1 MKALRG
7 LMEFYEAAQ
16 SQNEEEAEVDLM
28 VQLSGLVH
36 HDWRM
41 EEPESLGR
49 LPVHIAAAATGGRPQ
64 AGQPQP
70 RPLTRSLDRG
80 KKT

>member
-1 MKALRG
+1 
-7 LMEFYEAAQ
+7 MEFYEAAQ

-41 EEPESLGR
+41 EEPESPGR
-49 LPVHIAAAATGGRPQ
+49 ASRTHRGADSRRKTASGTTSAEAPHEAPGK
-64 AGQPQP
+64 
-70 RPLTRSLDRG
+70 G